1 MTVQSGEL
9 CAQKIP
15 TLFTTV
21 STAQR
26 SLRAVYAFFPSVC
39 GQSLISTGVADAGDE
54 YTAAGMA
61 WEIRG

>member
-9 CAQKIP
+9 CAPKIP

-21 STAQR
+21 SAAQR
-26 SLRAVYAFFPSVC
+26 SLRAVYAFFPTVC
-39 GQSLISTGVADAGDE
+39 GQSLISIGVADTGDE

-61 WEIRG
+61 WEIRR